1 MGGYRVRSKL
11 NKYGAYKLH
20 SKQNQCSE
28 HISMVCSL
36 IYLVYFF
43 HIHVSYICKI
53 YSETS
58 KTTYPKYKIFQ
69 KIGYIMNTWK
79 TMVLH

>member
-1 MGGYRVRSKL
+1 MGGYKVHSRS
-11 NKYGAYKLH
+11 NRYGG
-20 SKQNQCSE
+20 
-28 HISMVCSL
+28 HISTVCSL

-43 HIHVSYICKI
+43 YIHVSYICKI

-58 KTTYPKYKIFQ
+58 KTTFPKYKIFQ
-69 KIGYIMNTWK
+69 KIGYIINTWK